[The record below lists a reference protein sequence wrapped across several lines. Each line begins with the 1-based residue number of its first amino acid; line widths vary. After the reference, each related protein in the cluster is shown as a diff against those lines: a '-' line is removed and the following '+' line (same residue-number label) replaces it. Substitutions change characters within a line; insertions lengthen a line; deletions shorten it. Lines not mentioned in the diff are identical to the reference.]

1 LKKKGFFS
9 SVNKNSL
16 EWYVEPDNGVYIED
30 YNSTA
35 KKITFTEA
43 NKYDIYLLYK
53 TAVGSFNLP
62 YQNVKKTVDVRLSES
77 LLDPVAV
84 LNIPKSEYFLGDEVL
99 LDASK
104 SFDPNEL
111 HLNSEIETYKFISNL
126 DGEILSTGN
135 SKVSTFDLSEGEH
148 EITLT
153 VISSKG
159 LSKSVKQTVKI
170 VKNLSPVA
178 KLKVENSSYLSGDTV
193 YFDFSES
200 KDEDGIIENYKLVS
214 DIDGELCNGT
224 DPSLSISSLLIG
236 SHKLTLT
243 VTDDYGNSAE
253 DQVLVNIQK
262 ERDTT
267 KPTLTIDSNMQN
279 AYYIGDTFLVKASAE
294 DSGDGLKI
302 ARFNMTNSN
311 NEVVFTKAFEELNGS
326 KSETFEVSGNFENF
340 ETGVYYYTFFIKDMS
355 DNLDDT
361 TVKGSFEIKEKIKG
375 KPFLNIPQS
384 FTRNHYTDIV
394 TDLVTGLKWEDTE
407 HVKNID
413 LNYSNAVE
421 YCENLTLGGIRDWRV
436 PTLKE
441 LWYLHDRSIY
451 NPALNSTF
459 ENYKTNSHHNIWTST
474 SVTYSGYESRNWV
487 LDSYCGSD
495 GWVSRT
501 DSNYIRCVSGI
512 SDYEFRNIE
521 FERNDN
527 INTILDK
534 RHNLIWQNDSSS
546 STYNYSEAQS
556 YCSNLIFGGY
566 SDWRLPEIEELYSIT
581 DQSKTSSPYVNYKFK
596 NIKSDWYRS
605 NTTKKSN
612 NSNSWGLSF
621 VYGDDY
627 NYGGQNN
634 GYSVVCVRDME

>member
-384 FTRNHYTDIV
+384 FSRDNTNEIV
-394 TDLVTGLKWEDTE
+394 TDNVSGLKWEDTE
-407 HVKNID
+407 HVANTT
-413 LNYSNAVE
+413 LNYADAEE
-421 YCENLTLGGIRDWRV
+421 YCENLTLGGITDWRV

-441 LWYLHDRSIY
+441 LWYLHDRLII

-459 ENYKTNSHHNIWTST
+459 KNYKTNINYYIWTST